1 MEVNDLFLKF
11 SHSMRS
17 CAGIIHN
24 LQEPGSVANMGV
36 RLTPSMLPDASN
48 FAAKDSSF
56 FKKWTELPP
65 PEQVREKSKA
75 QWLPGTSLDRRRA
88 FSYGWRHIRP
98 PPAVFENMGLVVKW
112 GGEVGIAEAQSV
124 YAVHLFLDGR
134 VPVPE
139 VYGWRIDGDEKVHLY
154 AVCAWPG
161 PRGSLGFAGSW

>member
-75 QWLPGTSLDRRRA
+75 QWLPGTSLDKR
-88 FSYGWRHIRP
+88 

-112 GGEVGIAEAQSV
+112 GVEVGIAEAQSV

-154 AVCAWPG
+154 AV
-161 PRGSLGFAGSW
+161 FA